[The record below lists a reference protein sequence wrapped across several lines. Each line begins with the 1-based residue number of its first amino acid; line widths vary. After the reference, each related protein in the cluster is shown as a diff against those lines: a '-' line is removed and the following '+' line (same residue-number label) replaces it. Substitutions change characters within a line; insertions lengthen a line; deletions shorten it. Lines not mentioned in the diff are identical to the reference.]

1 MPPSDV
7 SPRRYL
13 MAKVEEAI
21 NDRLAEAE
29 TSDDGSAD
37 RALSALRDAREWL
50 LELGERESEAR
61 DD

>member
-7 SPRRYL
+7 SPLLYL
-13 MAKVEEAI
+13 MAKIEEAI

-50 LELGERESEAR
+50 LDLSEQEREER